1 MQVHRETLSAI
12 LGPSWARF
20 GPVLGCFVPSC
31 RHEGAILGRLGA
43 VLGLSW
49 AVLGCLR
56 PVLGRLEPVL
66 GGLGRSLGGPGPH
79 WGNLGA
85 SLEHIL
91 GSVLWSF
98 SLSFGGRFWNQ
109 VLAGFR
115 TTFERMFEAIWR
127 PKWNP
132 KAHLFWDRRFEGG
145 CCKSIA
151 KNSTKSMF

>member
-31 RHEGAILGRLGA
+31 RHDGNMSKRT
-43 VLGLSW
+43 W
-49 AVLGCLR
+49 AVLG
-56 PVLGRLEPVL
+56 PPWAVLGRLEPVL

-91 GSVLWSF
+91 GSVLGSF

-115 TTFERMFEAIWR
+115 TTFERMFEAIWK

-151 KNSTKSMF
+151 KNNTKSMF

>member
-1 MQVHRETLSAI
+1 MTKYMELLRRHICRYIVKHYRPSWGRLGPV
-12 LGPSWARF
+12 LGPSWA
-20 GPVLGCFVPSC
+20 VLCHLC
-31 RHEGAILGRLGA
+31 RP
-43 VLGLSW
+43 W
-49 AVLGCLR
+49 AVLGR
-56 PVLGRLEPVL
+56 FEPVL
-66 GGLGRSLGGPGPH
+66 DSLGRSLGGPGPH

-151 KNSTKSMF
+151 KNHTKSKF